1 MGKEPKRPEP
11 SFVQSHWASLPDV
24 HRFSHQAMAT
34 TFEIIVQNAD
44 GRYAEQAANAAFD
57 ELDRIETELSRYV
70 ENSDVT
76 RINNALAGRPVPLGL
91 DTFECLEISGE
102 IHARTG
108 GAFDVTVGFL
118 VDCWL
123 DEERKP
129 RVPSAQELEFARKH
143 TGMRLLFLDEASH
156 SVTLAESPVR
166 VDLGGVGKGYGVDK
180 MAELLR
186 EWSIDRALI
195 HGGFSSVLALEAP
208 KDTPGWPVTL
218 SDPNDRTRT
227 LARLQLQGVAVS
239 GSGVEKGGHIIDPRS
254 ARPVEG
260 KLAAWSITAD
270 ATGADALSTAFMVM
284 TAAEVK
290 AYCAGH
296 ADVRALL
303 ILEGDET
310 EPSAEQ
316 IITAGKW
323 EETELAY

>member
-1 MGKEPKRPEP
+1 MGQERKKPEP

-34 TFEIIVQNAD
+34 TFEIIAQNAD
-44 GRYAEQAANAAFD
+44 KLYAEQAANAAFD
-57 ELDRIETELSRYV
+57 ELDRIESELSRYV

-76 RINNALAGRPVPLGL
+76 RINNAPAGRPVPLGL
-91 DTFECLEISGE
+91 DTFECLQISGE
-102 IHARTG
+102 IHAQTG

-123 DEERKP
+123 DDEKKP

-143 TGMRLLFLDEASH
+143 TGMRLLFLDRASH

-208 KDTPGWPVTL
+208 KHTPGWPVTL

-227 LARLQLQGVAVS
+227 LARLELRGAAVS
-239 GSGVEKGGHIIDPRS
+239 GSGVEKGTHIIDPRS

-260 KLAAWSITAD
+260 TLAAWALARD
-270 ATGADALSTAFMVM
+270 ATRADALSTAFMVM
-284 TAAEVK
+284 APAEVK
-290 AYCAGH
+290 AYCAEH
-296 ADVRALL
+296 PDVRALL
-303 ILEGDET
+303 IVQGDQTAE
-310 EPSAEQ
+310 SAER
-316 IITAGKW
+316 IVTAGPWK
-323 EETELAY
+323 ETELAY